1 MLSELLRHIERARLF
16 DLSQPLYAGMPHH
29 PNHPPFM
36 FVLTRRHGEVV
47 LPGTGA
53 SSAAE
58 AFSMGGHVG
67 THFDAL
73 CHFAKD
79 GRIHGGRLASE
90 VSDYLRGVAEHSV
103 DTVGLIAR
111 RGVLLDVAGDEP
123 LPEDFTIEPRHL
135 EECAGRAKVEVEP
148 GDVVLIRTGW
158 ARYWDNPVRFIN
170 EGRAPGPGLAAAR
183 WLSARRIFA
192 AGSDTTYFEKV
203 PSDRSV
209 HIHLLVE
216 SGIHI
221 MEALNLEELAAAG
234 ARVFLFVAAPL
245 KIRGG
250 TGSPIRP
257 FAVVFGG

>member
-1 MLSELLRHIERARLF
+1 MLTEIVGMFERARCF
-16 DLSQPLYAGMPHH
+16 DLSQPLYNGMPHH

-36 FVLTRRHGEVV
+36 FVMTRLHGEIIH
-47 LPGTGA
+47 PGGA
-53 SSAAE
+53 SAAAE
-58 AFSMGGHVG
+58 AFSLGGHVG

-73 CHFAKD
+73 CHFAHQGK
-79 GRIHGGRLASE
+79 IHGGREAAALA
-90 VSDYLRGVAEHSV
+90 DYTRGVAELSV

-111 RGVLLDVAGDEP
+111 RGVLLDVAGPEV

-135 EECAGRAKVEVEP
+135 EECAARGAVEVGP

-158 ARYWDNPVRFIN
+158 ARYWDQPRRFIN
-170 EGRAPGPGLAAAR
+170 DGRAPGPGLQAAR
-183 WLSARRIFA
+183 WLSARGIWA

-209 HIHLLVE
+209 HVHLLVE
-216 SGIHI
+216 QGIHI
-221 MEALNLEELAAAG
+221 MEALNLEELAAA
-234 ARVFLFVAAPL
+234 RVHTFLFVAAPL

-257 FAVVFGG
+257 FAVAF